1 MIRCSEVIKLFG
13 APGAPGAGS
22 GAVLVIVLGS
32 SIVNWHQ
39 REETVQRWH
48 EDVSVF
54 CRSGM
59 SLGFFDHVPRTWG

>member
-1 MIRCSEVIKLFG
+1 MNRMMIRCSEVIKLFG

-48 EDVSVF
+48 GDVQSFAEVE
-54 CRSGM
+54 
-59 SLGFFDHVPRTWG
+59 